1 MAQITVF
8 GSGFRLKRLQV
19 FIFSSPM
26 VIDKDGV
33 TKMSSSEV
41 WWCCDETV
49 TRGYSLGFLYCDED
63 KLVDIMVE
71 ECSD

>member
-1 MAQITVF
+1 
-8 GSGFRLKRLQV
+8 
-19 FIFSSPM
+19 M